1 MVLIYWIRVDQNS
14 ELLKN
19 TMTGVMTYA
28 GEGRSFDLRL
38 IGSVDKY
45 PNNAGESKD
54 VI

>member
-1 MVLIYWIRVDQNS
+1 MR
-14 ELLKN
+14 
-19 TMTGVMTYA
+19 
-28 GEGRSFDLRL
+28 GRDGLFDLRL